1 MKDLRVIVF
10 PSECA
15 FALYWMVLQMHAYCK
30 YLLKSSFFLNWSL
43 LQGSRGSF
51 KKSYSYMYQI

>member
-10 PSECA
+10 SSECA

-30 YLLKSSFFLNWSL
+30 YLLKSFFFNWSL
-43 LQGSRGSF
+43 LQGSRESF
-51 KKSYSYMYQI
+51 KKSYIYLYQI

>member
-15 FALYWMVLQMHAYCK
+15 FALYWMVLLMHAYCK
-30 YLLKSSFFLNWSL
+30 YLLKYSFYFIGLYYRVPA
-43 LQGSRGSF
+43 GP
-51 KKSYSYMYQI
+51 